1 VQPIFWEHRVR
12 LDILIIGLGMKVKM
26 SSPTPTRTLRI
37 GLCSLVDRKELTIE
51 QATRIFEEQRTATV
65 RRMQMDGGGGKLEI

>member
-1 VQPIFWEHRVR
+1 
-12 LDILIIGLGMKVKM
+12 M